1 MSEAVTVKKTK
12 TAGDVFGKMEL
23 LPEQEFE
30 CPTHGKY
37 RGQPFKGGFFQNQE
51 RIFPPDCPQCEFEK
65 HEREKEYLRIQ
76 KEKARIMRFEEMGIR
91 KKYYD
96 TEFSNFN
103 AYTDELKKHFKM
115 AKNFANNPDGKL
127 VMLGENGT
135 GKTHLAVSILKEVGG
150 VMYTALEIFLMLQQ
164 SYNGSSQEWKILK
177 ELCERDLLIID
188 EIGRTKG
195 SDWELDRMSHIIN
208 SRHVSMKPLILISNR
223 HLRQD
228 CPKGQS
234 GCEKCLENFFDNDVL
249 SRITEDGI
257 LLKFTGDDY
266 RRRIGEKYREEKRKE
281 ANKQ

>member
-1 MSEAVTVKKTK
+1 MNDIKTIGEAFS
-12 TAGDVFGKMEL
+12 AFEE
-23 LPEQEFE
+23 LPEQEFL
-30 CPTHGKY
+30 C
-37 RGQPFKGGFFQNQE
+37 
-51 RIFPPDCPQCEFEK
+51 EK
-65 HEREKEYLRIQ
+65 HGVYTGCPFRSGFIKNGQTIPPGCPLCEEERKEIELKIIKKQQETAKIEYY
-76 KEKARIMRFEEMGIR
+76 ESMGIR

-96 TEFSNFN
+96 TNFSDFN
-103 AYTDELKKHFKM
+103 AYTDELKRHFKM
-115 AKNFANNPDGKL
+115 AKSFANNPNGKL

-135 GKTHLAVSILKEVGG
+135 GKTHLAVSILKGVGG
-150 VMYTALEIFLMLQQ
+150 VMYKALEIFMRLQQ
-164 SYNGSSQEWKILK
+164 SYNGISQEWKILK
-177 ELCERDLLIID
+177 ELCEQELLIID

-223 HLRQD
+223 HLRQN

-266 RRRIGEKYREEKRKE
+266 RKRIGEKYREEKRKE
-281 ANKQ
+281 ANNQ